1 MKHELR
7 NWNNWNRY
15 IPSEFSFPA
24 FQYSK
29 DFLPFPHVFDDW
41 DDDFFNDQASMKT
54 DLVKKDD
61 NYEMKIEVPGFDK
74 KDIQIELVDGYLCV
88 SANKTSET
96 NEKDDKGTIIRQERC
111 GDSCSRRFYIGDGYK
126 QEDFKAN
133 FTNGELTITFP
144 CLDDQKQADKQ
155 KILIE

>member
-1 MKHELR
+1 MKRELKTL
-7 NWNNWNRY
+7 ND
-15 IPSEFSFPA
+15 FPV
-24 FQYSK
+24 
-29 DFLPFPHVFDDW
+29 FPHFFDDW
-41 DDDFFNDQASMKT
+41 WDTNFFNSSQSMKT
-54 DLVKKDD
+54 DIVEKNGD
-61 NYEMKIEVPGFDK
+61 YEMKMEVPGFDK

-96 NEKDDKGTIIRQERC
+96 KEKDDKGTIIRQERC
-111 GDSCSRRFYIGDGYK
+111 GDSCSRRFYVGDGYK

-144 CLDDQKQADKQ
+144 SKVEKDSETQ

>member
-1 MKHELR
+1 MKRELKTL
-7 NWNNWNRY
+7 ND
-15 IPSEFSFPA
+15 FPV
-24 FQYSK
+24 
-29 DFLPFPHVFDDW
+29 FPHFFDDW
-41 DDDFFNDQASMKT
+41 WDNAFFSNDQSMKT
-54 DLVKKDD
+54 DIVEKNG
-61 NYEMKIEVPGFDK
+61 NYEMKMEVPGFDK
-74 KDIQIELVDGYLCV
+74 NDIQIELVDGYLCV

-111 GDSCSRRFYIGDGYK
+111 GDSCSRRFYVGDGYK

-144 CLDDQKQADKQ
+144 SKVEKDSETQ